1 MSSRVS
7 KNNHSISQDTRSL
20 ISKRYKRITKAVNTE
35 FWNSNSETT
44 HSCYVGSYGRGTAI
58 NTSDLDVLIE
68 LPDDEYDH
76 FTSLTG
82 NGPSR
87 LLQAVKEAILETYP
101 NTDVRGDGQVVV
113 VNFSDG
119 MRFEILPAFHNLD
132 WIGDWD
138 GTYKYPD
145 SHMGGNWMTT
155 DPKSEQY
162 AMKQKNDYNES
173 NGLLFDTCKH
183 IRYVRAQNY
192 SSYHLSGILI
202 DTFVY
207 EAIRDW
213 HWTRNAEEGS
223 GQPAGTYE
231 QKLLDYYNGVVYN
244 QFYSPILCAPG
255 SKMPVSSGKDWEVL
269 GKVLNKMVEV
279 NG

>member
-7 KNNHSISQDTRSL
+7 QNNHPISQDTRSL
-20 ISKRYKRITKAVNTE
+20 VSKRYKRITKAVNTE
-35 FWNSNSETT
+35 FWNSTSETA
-44 HSCYVGSYGRGTAI
+44 HSRYVGSYGRGTAI
-58 NTSDLDVLIE
+58 NASDLDVLIE

-76 FTSLTG
+76 FTSLAG

-87 LLQAVKEAILETYP
+87 LLQAVKDSILETYP
-101 NTDVRGDGQVVV
+101 NTDVKGDGQVVV

-119 MRFEILPAFHNLD
+119 MRFEILPAFQNLN
-132 WIGDWD
+132 WLGYWD

-145 SHMGGNWMTT
+145 SHMGGNWLTT
-155 DPKSEQY
+155 NPKSEQD
-162 AMKQKNDYNES
+162 AMKQKNSYNEA

-183 IRYVRAQNY
+183 IRYVRSENF

-207 EAIRDW
+207 DAIKDW
-213 HWTRNAEEGS
+213 HWLRDGEEGS

-231 QKLLDYYNGVVYN
+231 QRLLDYYNGFTYN
-244 QFYSPILCAPG
+244 QFYSPTLYAPG
-255 SKMPVSSGKDWEVL
+255 SKMLVSSGKDWEVL
-269 GKVLNKMVEV
+269 GKVLNKMV
-279 NG
+279 